1 MRKTG
6 YNGRMPTVLALI
18 PARAGSKA
26 LVDKNIRPVA
36 GKPMLVHSIEH
47 AKASALIDR
56 VIVSTDSAA
65 YAEIARKAGADVPFL
80 RPTEISG
87 DHSTDLEAFTHALT
101 WLREHEGTVPDI
113 CVQLRPTSP
122 HRDVKDIDAVIQILL
137 DHPEIDSV
145 RSVAKAPAPPFK
157 MWFLGKDNM
166 LEPVVK
172 TSIKDAHNLPRQM
185 LPQAYLQNACIDAVR
200 SSVILE
206 KGSMTGDR
214 IRGYVMED
222 DFDIDTK
229 ADLVRLEAHLKGK
242 KML

>member
-1 MRKTG
+1 
-6 YNGRMPTVLALI
+6 MPTILALI

-47 AKASALIDR
+47 AKASSLIDR
-56 VIVSTDSAA
+56 VIVSTNSPA
-65 YAEIARKAGADVPFL
+65 YAEIAKAAGAEVPFL
-80 RPTEISG
+80 RPPEISQ
-87 DHSTDLEAFTHALT
+87 DHSTDLQAFMHALQ
-101 WLREHEGTVPDI
+101 WLKEKEGKLPDI
-113 CVQLRPTSP
+113 CVHLRPTSP
-122 HRDVKDIDAVIQILL
+122 FRDVKDIDAIIQILI
-137 DHPEIDSV
+137 DNPQIDSV

-166 LEPVVK
+166 LEPIVK
-172 TSIKDAHNLPRQM
+172 TSIRDAHNLPRQM

-200 SSVILE
+200 TSVILE
-206 KGSMTGDR
+206 KKSMTGDR
-214 IRGYVMED
+214 IYGYVMEK

-229 ADLVRLEAHLKGK
+229 DDLERLEAHFASK

>member
-1 MRKTG
+1 
-6 YNGRMPTVLALI
+6 MPTVLALI
-18 PARAGSKA
+18 PARSGSKA

-47 AKASALIDR
+47 AKASRLIDR
-56 VIVSTDSAA
+56 VIVSTDSSA
-65 YAEIARKAGADVPFL
+65 YAEIARAAGAEVPFL
-80 RPTEISG
+80 RPAEISQ

-101 WLREHEGTVPDI
+101 WLKDNEGNVPDI
-113 CVQLRPTSP
+113 VVQLRPTSP
-122 HRDVKDIDAVIQILL
+122 HRSVKDIDAMIQILI

-157 MWFLGKDNM
+157 MWFLGKDNI

-172 TSIKDAHNLPRQM
+172 TSIKDAHNLPRQA

-200 SSVILE
+200 TSVILE
-206 KGSMTGDR
+206 KKSMTGDR
-214 IRGYVMED
+214 IYGYVMED
-222 DFDIDTK
+222 DFDIDTND
-229 ADLVRLEAHLKGK
+229 DLARLEAHLSKA